1 MMNRLSPSPRLRT
14 LLRRGAIATAAVV
27 LVALV
32 AMIGLIAS
40 RDYAVIER
48 EVISRIERE
57 TGGSLRFE
65 SRRQVLWPKP
75 RIVFESLVFTRA
87 GQDEAGQNFTI
98 KAPQATVN
106 FDLSD
111 LIDGAIDGPSI
122 TLIQPEI
129 EVIGGPLEAHLRSP
143 RAMTGVIDRLIG
155 MFDTASGFSR
165 LRLNIQQAKVRFRNP
180 AAGAETV
187 DLAQVEGRLRYSAS
201 RGRIDL
207 YARQESTFRPLELS
221 ASLPTRLSLGKDKA
235 RPAAIQ
241 ISGYESRLTFGGS
254 VRHDPDIAL
263 MGRLEVSIGDAFE
276 RAILGERR
284 ERRDAKLDVTAFA
297 ATMTLDPRGV
307 GLESLKINQNS
318 RQLSG
323 IAALRENNGRW
334 GVSAT
339 LAGDLV
345 DGTAAQAAFEALR
358 TTDGAWSTKPFSI
371 IVMPGIDLDI
381 RLSTREFKLGNV
393 LLANVALSILT
404 RQGRAELAVVD
415 SRFGDGIIKAR
426 VSLADAPDGAQDL
439 RLQASGERVEAGK
452 FLEKALGFNR
462 LSGNGNMVIQA
473 EGHGRSIAAI
483 VASLAGTAALEVRNG
498 ELVGIDL
505 SRLLARSG
513 DQRPADAAL
522 IFALAGK
529 TPFEVLRA
537 NFALKDGRIEPV
549 GSTFVTPRVTAMLEG
564 GIDLPAQRHQLA
576 IVLKRRVEESGLPG
590 EFYAFRLD
598 GPLFAP
604 SLKPD
609 LKLLLN
615 RS

>member
-1 MMNRLSPSPRLRT
+1 MMNRLPLSPRLRT
-14 LLRRGAIATAAVV
+14 LLRRGAIATAAMV

-32 AMIGLIAS
+32 ALIGLIAS
-40 RDYAVIER
+40 RDYAAIER

-57 TGGSLRFE
+57 TGASVRFE

-75 RIVFESLVFTRA
+75 RIVFESLVFTRLA
-87 GQDEAGQNFTI
+87 PDAAGQNFTI

-106 FDLSD
+106 FDLTD
-111 LIDGAIDGPSI
+111 LIDGVIDGPSI

-129 EVIGGPLEAHLRSP
+129 EMIGGPLEAHLRSP
-143 RAMTGVIDRLIG
+143 RAITGVIDRLIG
-155 MFDTASGFSR
+155 MFDTDSGFSR
-165 LRLNIQQAKVRFRNP
+165 LRLNIQQAKVRFSNP
-180 AAGAETV
+180 AAGGNTV

-207 YARQESTFRPLELS
+207 YIRQESTFRPLELS
-221 ASLPTRLSLGKDKA
+221 ASLPTRLSLGKDKV
-235 RPAAIQ
+235 RPASIH

-263 MGRLEVSIGDAFE
+263 MGRLEVSIGNAFE
-276 RAILGERR
+276 RAILG

-323 IAALRENNGRW
+323 IAALREINGRW

-339 LAGDLV
+339 LAGDLI

-371 IVMPGIDLDI
+371 VVLPGIDLDI

-404 RQGRAELAVVD
+404 RQGRAELAIVD

-426 VSLADAPDGAQDL
+426 VSLMDAQDGAQDL
-439 RLQASGERVEAGK
+439 RLQASGDRVSVGK
-452 FLEKALGFNR
+452 FLEKSLSFNR
-462 LSGNGNMVIQA
+462 LSGDGNMVIQA
-473 EGHGRSIAAI
+473 EGHGKSVAAI
-483 VASLAGTAALEVRNG
+483 VASLAGTGALEVRNG
-498 ELVGIDL
+498 ELLGIDL

-529 TPFEVLRA
+529 TPFESLRA

-576 IVLKRRVEESGLPG
+576 IVLKRRIEEPGLPG